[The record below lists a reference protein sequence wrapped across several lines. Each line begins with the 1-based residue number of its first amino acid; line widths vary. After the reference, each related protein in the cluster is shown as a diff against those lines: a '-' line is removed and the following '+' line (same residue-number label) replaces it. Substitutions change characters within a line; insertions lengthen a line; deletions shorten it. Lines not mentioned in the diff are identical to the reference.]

1 MPISLF
7 GKLRR
12 GSCQKWINCSHIQPS
27 HIKPQKLSLII
38 KHIRG
43 LFAGLFSVYHSS
55 GGKQAFISTYLLYQ
69 GHYFNVS
76 LSEWLAVKISCVTY
90 RVFVNVAIKW
100 KFKRKSFVL
109 TNIIEAVTV
118 WRQAKPNQELHS
130 MYMNQNAMLTDISAL
145 TSRFYFLC
153 SFYKVKMYF
162 NS

>member
-76 LSEWLAVKISCVTY
+76 LSEWLAIKISCVTY
-90 RVFVNVAIKW
+90 RVFVNVTIKEKILLKLSLCEDRRNW
-100 KFKRKSFVL
+100 IRSYMVCTWTKMQCWLISVL
-109 TNIIEAVTV
+109 
-118 WRQAKPNQELHS
+118 
-130 MYMNQNAMLTDISAL
+130 
-145 TSRFYFLC
+145 
-153 SFYKVKMYF
+153 
-162 NS
+162 

>member
-76 LSEWLAVKISCVTY
+76 LSEWLAIKISCVTY
-90 RVFVNVAIKW
+90 RVFVNVAIKG
-100 KFKRKSFVL
+100 KFKKKSYWSCHCVKTGETESGVTWYVHEPKCNADWYQCFNKWILL
-109 TNIIEAVTV
+109 TLFI
-118 WRQAKPNQELHS
+118 
-130 MYMNQNAMLTDISAL
+130 
-145 TSRFYFLC
+145 
-153 SFYKVKMYF
+153 
-162 NS
+162 